1 MPSCTPQTHAHCDR
15 RGGTSVSAQ
24 FTASRTCASA
34 CVCPRKQAD
43 ATEAQSSVP
52 HALPWM
58 WCDADPQVRVRSG
71 VAGSGGQQCTRWRT
85 TTRRRDGAE
94 QPRRTSWAGE
104 GRNAAFL
111 LCSQND
117 DSRFRAADC
126 LVAICI
132 PDGCLGPESDAKC
145 LRHVGGTTLV
155 PEERHVSAAFRT
167 RALND
172 AGEKTCTAMRLWGR
186 WVGEATE
193 LTASPRSHMPSQ
205 PCRTTRGWHVEST
218 RHLGVQGFQVHPGCM
233 FVRDRLAVMP
243 RSPTTASATAYLSY
257 TILCYQP
264 PSRGHVVFHHCRCE
278 RRECEARRRA
288 ETNCLVWISRAH
300 HWPATVRITGEEW
313 SYALPSLTTR
323 CSPCRRT
330 CVGPVLWNRGRE
342 AGPALPRPHRSAPS
356 ARRRHTGRRSA
367 GSSVYWFAR
376 VAYSIPLGLHQRLPT
391 AMLQPAGCGTGRP
404 VHRDRRQGATALR
417 VCYLFPLLRSFPGVS
432 SVLDRR
438 IRSSARSR
446 VRLRMDLLGLLF
458 WSEPGP

>member
-15 RGGTSVSAQ
+15 SGGTSVSAQ
-24 FTASRTCASA
+24 FTASRTCTSA

-117 DSRFRAADC
+117 DSRFRAADR

-145 LRHVGGTTLV
+145 LRHVGGTMV

-172 AGEKTCTAMRLWGR
+172 AGEKACTAMRLWGR

-205 PCRTTRGWHVEST
+205 PCRTTRGWHVRAHGISEFKVSRSIRAVCLSVT
-218 RHLGVQGFQVHPGCM
+218 DWRLCHARPRRHLQPHISRTQSSVTSLP
-233 FVRDRLAVMP
+233 LAVMW
-243 RSPTTASATAYLSY
+243 SFTIAGASDA
-257 TILCYQP
+257 
-264 PSRGHVVFHHCRCE
+264 
-278 RRECEARRRA
+278 
-288 ETNCLVWISRAH
+288 
-300 HWPATVRITGEEW
+300 
-313 SYALPSLTTR
+313 
-323 CSPCRRT
+323 
-330 CVGPVLWNRGRE
+330 
-342 AGPALPRPHRSAPS
+342 S
-356 ARRRHTGRRSA
+356 ARRG
-367 GSSVYWFAR
+367 G
-376 VAYSIPLGLHQRLPT
+376 
-391 AMLQPAGCGTGRP
+391 
-404 VHRDRRQGATALR
+404 ALR
-417 VCYLFPLLRSFPGVS
+417 PIVWYG
-432 SVLDRR
+432 
-438 IRSSARSR
+438 SR
-446 VRLRMDLLGLLF
+446 EHTIGRQQ
-458 WSEPGP
+458 